1 MGFAVK
7 KQDQQKENS
16 TVATQ
21 TANAGKPFRDVNSK
35 EFRQHLLELL
45 AEYNGDTFS
54 ADQGVAYHV
63 DPPNKISLPE
73 GMTPAQGSK
82 ALSDV
87 AIALDQKETFQRV
100 FKYRPWDGAYALVQV
115 LSKFF
120 GTTGR
125 GVPIRTMFGST
136 PPKQVEVEVSIT
148 DTVQV
153 PWGHIEF
160 SPFEGLLMLGT
171 SHDSE
176 YGMLFELS
184 VSCPKRYGA
193 SVAGFFK
200 MIQREL
206 EAHSIYKGKSVRTS
220 KSAEGIDEIRFIET
234 SQDATIVYND
244 AVMGALQNTVWGV
257 IENADL
263 LAEDGRKV
271 NNRVLLHGPY
281 GTGKSECGKITG
293 AVANKHG
300 WTFFKFESNKGTL
313 DDLDRTLATAR
324 LYQPSVVMIEDIDTY
339 ASNADP
345 AYQSRLSNMFD
356 GLGSKKDKVMIL
368 MTSNHAA
375 EFSKGMLRAG
385 RIDRMIEIGALDRE
399 ATEEMIRRV
408 IGKHRL
414 EDKIDF
420 GKVWEALKGF
430 EPAFVRQTFD
440 QAATAALIRTGSRDF
455 KLGTDDFVNAANIL
469 RPQHDMH
476 RDKSDERRTDTLAG
490 VLKDTIVDALAQNTT
505 GQVKVSG
512 DGITLKGEVVTVRN
526 EVARV

>member
-1 MGFAVK
+1 M
-7 KQDQQKENS
+7 
-16 TVATQ
+16 ATR
-21 TANAGKPFRDVNSK
+21 TADPAGKPFRDVNSK

-100 FKYRPWDGAYALVQV
+100 FKYRPWDGAFALVQV

-136 PPKQVEVEVSIT
+136 PPKQVEVEISLT
-148 DTVQV
+148 ETVQV

-160 SPFEGLLMLGT
+160 SPFEGLLMLGV
-171 SHDSE
+171 SQDSE

-184 VSCPKRYGA
+184 ISCPKRYGA

-206 EAHSIYKGKSVRTS
+206 EEHSIYKGKSVRTS
-220 KSAEGIDEIRFIET
+220 KSADGIDEIRFIGT
-234 SQDATIVYND
+234 NQDSTIVYNEN
-244 AVMGALQNTVWGV
+244 VMGALDNTVWGV
-257 IENADL
+257 IRNADVL
-263 LAEDGRKV
+263 RADNRKT
-271 NNRVLLHGPY
+271 NMRVLLHGPY

-293 AVANKHG
+293 AVANANG

-313 DDLDRTLATAR
+313 DDLDRTIATAR

-339 ASNADP
+339 ASNEDP
-345 AYQSRLSNMFD
+345 KYQSRLSNMFD
-356 GLGSKKDKVMIL
+356 GLGSKEDKVMLL
-368 MTSNHAA
+368 MTSNRAA

-385 RIDRMIEIGALDRE
+385 RIDRMIEIGALNRE

-408 IGKHRL
+408 VGKDRL
-414 EDKIDF
+414 EDDIDF
-420 GKVWEALKGF
+420 VEVHKSLEGF

-440 QAATAALIRTGSRDF
+440 QAATAALIRKADELRTSGKKNEDPRKF
-455 KLGTDDFVNAANIL
+455 KLGTADFVNAANIL

-476 RDKSDERRTDTLAG
+476 RDKSDERSRDTLAG
-490 VLKDTIVDALAQNTT
+490 VFKDTIVEAMAGHTT
-505 GQVKVSG
+505 GQATLKG
-512 DGITLKGEVVTVRN
+512 DGLTLKGEIVTVRN
-526 EVARV
+526 EVVRV

>member
-1 MGFAVK
+1 MAT
-7 KQDQQKENS
+7 QQKLPS
-16 TVATQ
+16 ATS
-21 TANAGKPFRDVNSK
+21 KPFKDVNSK
-35 EFRQHLLELL
+35 EFRMHLLETL
-45 AEYNGDTFS
+45 AEINGDTFS
-54 ADQGVAYHV
+54 ADQGVAYHK

-87 AIALDQKETFQRV
+87 AIALDQKESFSRV

-125 GVPIRTMFGST
+125 GVPTRTMFGSQ
-136 PPKQVEVEVSIT
+136 PPRQVEVEIDLD

-153 PWGHIEF
+153 PWGNIEF
-160 SPFEGLLMLGT
+160 SPFEGVLSLGT

-176 YGMLFELS
+176 YGMLFELT
-184 VSCPKRYGA
+184 VTCPKRYGA

-200 MIQREL
+200 AIQHQL
-206 EAHSIYKGKSVRTS
+206 ETESIYKGKSVRTS
-220 KSAEGIDEIRFIET
+220 KSSDGIDEIRFIRTEE
-234 SQDATIVYND
+234 DPTIVYNEE
-244 AVMGALQNTVWGV
+244 VMGALENTVWGV
-257 IENADL
+257 IRNAEL
-263 LAEDGRKV
+263 LKADGRKT
-271 NNRVLLHGPY
+271 NNRVLVHGPY

-293 AVANKHG
+293 NVANTHG
-300 WTFFKFESNKGTL
+300 WTFLKFESSKGTL

-324 LYQPSVVMIEDIDTY
+324 LYSPAVVMIEDIDTY
-339 ASNADP
+339 ASNPDP
-345 AYQSRLSNMFD
+345 NYQSRLSNMFD
-356 GLGSKKDKVMIL
+356 GLGSKGDQVMIL

-408 IGKHRL
+408 IGQKRL
-414 EDKIDF
+414 EDEIDF
-420 GKVWEALKGF
+420 NQVWEALADF

-440 QAATAALIRTGSRDF
+440 QAATAALIRTGKRDF
-455 KLGTDDFVNAANIL
+455 KLGTTDFVNAANIL

-476 RDKSDERRTDTLAG
+476 RDKSDKRSEFSVENWLENVVVSAHTKHLTSVVDLDGDVHVEGTATPERLENART
-490 VLKDTIVDALAQNTT
+490 N
-505 GQVKVSG
+505 
-512 DGITLKGEVVTVRN
+512 
-526 EVARV
+526 